1 MHFVRG
7 KTVCV
12 RIPEI
17 RRIWIKMHKYA
28 HKIRAMHK
36 KNTLR
41 SRVFFLTVCVYIVQS
56 FLWNVSGFVLFCKM
70 A

>member
-28 HKIRAMHK
+28 HKIRAMHR

-41 SRVFFLTVCVYIVQS
+41 SRVFFLTC
-56 FLWNVSGFVLFCKM
+56 M
-70 A
+70 R